1 MVSVILN
8 LPIHTSLLEIHF
20 YFNTEQW
27 YKDIEDLQMRMT
39 ALETTVAGINAGG
52 NVDPAT
58 VAQLQTDLTALTA
71 KEAALCAKVHKIS

>member
-1 MVSVILN
+1 MVSAILF
-8 LPIHTSLLEIHF
+8 LPIFLLLEIHLHSD
-20 YFNTEQW
+20 TDQW

-58 VAQLQTDLTALTA
+58 VTQLQTDLTALTA
-71 KEAALCAKVHKIS
+71 KNTALCAKVN

>member
-1 MVSVILN
+1 MRFYFYQFF
-8 LPIHTSLLEIHF
+8 TSLLETHP
-20 YFNTEQW
+20 YSDTDQW

-58 VAQLQTDLTALTA
+58 VTQLQTDLTALTA
-71 KEAALCAKVHKIS
+71 KNTALCAKVN

>member
-1 MVSVILN
+1 MQFYFYQFF
-8 LPIHTSLLEIHF
+8 PSLLEIHP
-20 YFNTEQW
+20 YSDTDQW

-58 VAQLQTDLTALTA
+58 VTQLQTDLTALTA
-71 KEAALCAKVHKIS
+71 KNTALCAKVN

>member
-1 MVSVILN
+1 MVSAILF
-8 LPIHTSLLEIHF
+8 LPIFYVTLEIHP
-20 YFNTEQW
+20 YSDTDQW

-58 VAQLQTDLTALTA
+58 VTQLQTDLTALTA
-71 KEAALCAKVHKIS
+71 KNTALCAKVN

>member
-1 MVSVILN
+1 MQFYFYQFF
-8 LPIHTSLLEIHF
+8 PSLLEI
-20 YFNTEQW
+20 YPYSDTDQW

-58 VAQLQTDLTALTA
+58 VTQLQTDLTALTA
-71 KEAALCAKVHKIS
+71 KNTALCAKVN